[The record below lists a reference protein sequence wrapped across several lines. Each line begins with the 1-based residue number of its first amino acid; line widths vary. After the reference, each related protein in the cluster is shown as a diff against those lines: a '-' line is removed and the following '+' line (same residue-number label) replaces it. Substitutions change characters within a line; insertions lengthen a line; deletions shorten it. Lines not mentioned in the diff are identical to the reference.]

1 MISDTL
7 HFFTDHHF
15 NDIFKSVNPTKV
27 NTRLDTLQ
35 TEKRLRILTQGKL
48 ILLYWQVK
56 TAVQAMLSS

>member
-27 NTRLDTLQ
+27 NTRLNTLQ
-35 TEKRLRILTQGKL
+35 TEKRLRILTNL
-48 ILLYWQVK
+48 ALL
-56 TAVQAMLSS
+56 AG